1 MQKCIAAGT
10 SSAIPLLPSVP
21 HTAPIHLTKDRTV
34 THPDSS
40 STPETQA
47 AARGKVALFG
57 AAGAIGHSVAAALRA
72 QGRPYRVVG
81 RSEASLRR
89 AFGDDPLAEI
99 VCWDP
104 DVPASVQAA
113 ASGIETLIYMV
124 GVDYW
129 KFALHPPL
137 LAKTLAGARA
147 AGVKQFVL
155 IGTVYPYG
163 RPRST
168 PVREDHPREPHT
180 FKGRMRKEQEDLLMA
195 ADAAGHIKA
204 TILRLPDF
212 YGPGAGEKSY
222 LASAFQVAAH
232 GGTAD
237 MIGPLDRPH
246 EFVFVPDVGPV
257 VTRLMDTPAAYGHA
271 WHLGG
276 AGVTSQAELVR
287 EIERQVGHPLK
298 LRVAGKALL
307 RVIGWFKPMV
317 RELVEMHYLMTDPV
331 IMDDRALTTLIGP
344 IRKTPYAEGVR
355 LSLLALQRESASIG
369 AAA

>member
-1 MQKCIAAGT
+1 MADQHST
-10 SSAIPLLPSVP
+10 
-21 HTAPIHLTKDRTV
+21 
-34 THPDSS
+34 
-40 STPETQA
+40 STPA

-81 RSEASLRR
+81 RSEASLRQG
-89 AFGDDPLAEI
+89 FGEDPLAEI

-113 ASGIETLIYMV
+113 ATGIETLVYMV

-147 AGVKQFVL
+147 AGVRQFVL

-180 FKGRMRKEQEDLLMA
+180 FKGRMRREQEDLLMA
-195 ADAAGHIKA
+195 ADAAGQIKA

-212 YGPGAGEKSY
+212 YGPGVGDKSF
-222 LASAFQVAAH
+222 LASAFQVAA
-232 GGTAD
+232 GSGTTAN
-237 MIGPLDRPH
+237 MVGPLDRPH

-257 VTRLMDTPAAYGHA
+257 VTRLMDTPAAYGHV
-271 WHLGG
+271 WHLAG
-276 AGVTSQAELVR
+276 AGVTSQLEMVR
-287 EIERQVGHPLK
+287 EIERQIGHPLK
-298 LRVAGKALL
+298 LRVAGKTML
-307 RVIGWFKPMV
+307 RVIGWFKPAV
-317 RELVEMHYLMTDPV
+317 RELVEMHYLLTEPV
-331 IMDDRALTTLIGP
+331 IMDDSALTTLIGP
-344 IRKTPYAEGVR
+344 IAKTPYPEGVR
-355 LSLLALQRESASIG
+355 LTLQAMRQTPTARHPHRESA
-369 AAA
+369 